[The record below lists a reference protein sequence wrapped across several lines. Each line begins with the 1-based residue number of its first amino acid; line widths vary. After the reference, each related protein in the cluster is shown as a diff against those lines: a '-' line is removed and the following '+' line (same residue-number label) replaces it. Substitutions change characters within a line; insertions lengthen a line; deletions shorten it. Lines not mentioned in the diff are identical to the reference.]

1 MPSHLYYKE
10 ITIPGK
16 TALVQENS
24 FIGQEAEQT
33 ALPSFEAIRNQLPC
47 PVWEG
52 HQDYI
57 DCYYRAW
64 EIAFGN
70 LRQPVPGS
78 GFVSNFID
86 TAFNDCLFM
95 WDSSFILMFG
105 KYANRIFNF
114 QKTLDNLYAHQHPD
128 GFICREITEKTGE
141 DRFTRHD
148 PSATGPE
155 IMAWSEWEYFLN
167 FGDTDRLARVFPPLM
182 AYHQWMREHHTWPD
196 GTYFS
201 SGWGCGMDNVPR
213 MMEGYSPEFSH
224 GHMIWVDACMQEML
238 TCNILIEMAKVLER
252 TEFVAE
258 LTEER
263 DRLALVINDKLWHEP
278 TGFYYDLW
286 KDGHHNMV
294 RHVGAFWSLIAA
306 CAPEERA
313 SKMIAYLEDEGEFKT
328 SHRVPTLSKSHPEFA
343 PTGNYWRGAVWAPT
357 NYMVLKGLDQYGRSD
372 LSYTI
377 AKEHVDAVV
386 DVYRREDTL
395 FENYTAE
402 PGTDGK
408 ITKGTPAKRDFVGWT
423 GLSAIS
429 ILFEFVF
436 GIKPDVVKNKIT
448 WYVNLLEEHG
458 IQRYPFG
465 KNGELTLLCAQRKHP
480 DAQPEITVSSNV
492 PVELEIIW
500 GSEQKQTKIICVS
513 SECDKSI

>member
-1 MPSHLYYKE
+1 MQENTINRE
-10 ITIPGK
+10 ITIPRK

-24 FIGQEAEQT
+24 FIGQAAEQA
-33 ALPSFEAIRNQLPC
+33 ALPHFTEIRNQLPK

-52 HQDYI
+52 RQDVI

-70 LRQPVPGS
+70 LRQPVAGS

-167 FGDTDRLARVFPPLM
+167 FGDKDRLARVFPPLM

-213 MMEGYSPEFSH
+213 MMEGYSPEFSN
-224 GHMIWVDACMQEML
+224 GHMIWVDACMQEVL
-238 TCNILIEMAKVLER
+238 TCNILTEMATVLGR
-252 TEFVAE
+252 TEFVVE

-263 DRLALVINDKLWHEP
+263 DRLVKVINDKLWHEP

-286 KDGHHNMV
+286 KDGKHNMV

-313 SKMIAYLEDEGEFKT
+313 TKIIAYLEDEGEFKT
-328 SHRVPTLSKSHPEFA
+328 PHRVPTLAKSHPEFA
-343 PTGNYWRGAVWAPT
+343 PAGNYWRGAVWAPT

-386 DVYRREDTL
+386 DVFKRDYTL
-395 FENYTAE
+395 YENYTSV
-402 PGTDGK
+402 PGVDGK
-408 ITKGTPAKRDFVGWT
+408 ITKGTPAKSDFVGWT

-448 WYVNLLEEHG
+448 WHVNLLEEHG
-458 IQRYPFG
+458 VQQYPFG
-465 KNGELTLLCAQRKHP
+465 KDGMLTLLCGERNS
-480 DAQPEITVSSNV
+480 PEEKPVITVCSNV
-492 PVELEIIW
+492 PVTLEIIW
-500 GSEQKQTKIICVS
+500 GDGNTQTMLISAS
-513 SECDKSI
+513 SEYDK

>member
-1 MPSHLYYKE
+1 MPDRAFYKE
-10 ITIPGK
+10 ITIPRK
-16 TALVQENS
+16 TALVEENT
-24 FIGQEAEQT
+24 FIGQKAEQMT
-33 ALPSFEAIRNQLPC
+33 LPFYTEIQHQLPR
-47 PVWEG
+47 PIWSG
-52 HQDYI
+52 HQDVI

-70 LRQPVPGS
+70 LRQPVPES

-155 IMAWSEWEYFLN
+155 IMAWSEWEYFQN
-167 FGDTDRLARVFPPLM
+167 FGDTERLARVFPPLM

-196 GTYFS
+196 GSYFS

-224 GHMIWVDACMQEML
+224 GHMIWVDACMQEVL

-258 LTEER
+258 LAEER
-263 DRLALVINDKLWHEP
+263 DALVALINDKLWHEP
-278 TGFYYDLW
+278 TSFYYDLW
-286 KDGHHNMV
+286 KDGTHNMV
-294 RHVGAFWSLIAA
+294 RHVGAFWSLIAG
-306 CAPEERA
+306 CAPKDRAERL
-313 SKMIAYLEDEGEFKT
+313 IAYLNDESEFKT
-328 SHRVPTLSKSHPEFA
+328 PHRIPTLAKSHPAFA
-343 PTGNYWRGAVWAPT
+343 PQGAYWRGAVWSPT
-357 NYMVLKGLDQYGRSD
+357 NYMVLKGLDQYGCCD
-372 LSYTI
+372 LSYEI
-377 AKEHVDAVV
+377 AREHVDAVV
-386 DVYRREDTL
+386 DVYNRDNTL
-395 FENYTAE
+395 YENYTAV
-402 PGTDGK
+402 PGMEGK
-408 ITKGTPAKRDFVGWT
+408 IIKGTPAKRDFVGWT

-448 WYVNLLEEHG
+448 WHVNLLEKHG
-458 IQRYPFG
+458 VEQYPFG
-465 KNGELTLLCAQRKHP
+465 KAGALTLICAERKHP
-480 DAQPEITVSSNV
+480 DEKPEITISSNI
-492 PVELEIIW
+492 PVTVEIIW
-500 GSEQKQTKIICVS
+500 GGKDKQSMEIHV
-513 SECDKSI
+513 

>member
-1 MPSHLYYKE
+1 MQENTINRE

-24 FIGQEAEQT
+24 FIGQAPETT
-33 ALPSFEAIRNQLPC
+33 ALPSFMAIRHQLPQ

-57 DCYYRAW
+57 ACYYRAW

-70 LRQPVPGS
+70 LRKPTSGS

-95 WDSSFILMFG
+95 WDSAFILMFG

-128 GFICREITEKTGE
+128 GFICREICEKTGE
-141 DRFTRHD
+141 DRFSRHD

-155 IMAWSEWEYFLN
+155 VLPWSEWEYFLN
-167 FGDTDRLARVFPPLM
+167 FGDRERLAKVFPPLL

-196 GTYFS
+196 GSYFS

-224 GHMIWVDACMQEML
+224 GHMIWVDACMQEIL
-238 TCNILIEMAKVLER
+238 TCNILIQMATVLNREV
-252 TEFVAE
+252 FIPE
-258 LTEER
+258 LTAER
-263 DRLALVINDKLWHEP
+263 DALTDLVNQKLWHES

-286 KDGHHNMV
+286 KDGRHNMV
-294 RHVGAFWSLIAA
+294 RHVGAFWSLIAG
-306 CAPEERA
+306 CAPTERGETL
-313 SKMIAYLEDEGEFKT
+313 IAYLEDEAEFKT
-328 SHRVPTLSKSHPEFA
+328 PHRVPSLAKSHPAYMPE
-343 PTGNYWRGAVWAPT
+343 GGYWRGAVWAPT
-357 NYMVLKGLDQYGRSD
+357 NYMVLKGLAQYEEND
-372 LSYTI
+372 LAYEI
-377 AKEHVDAVV
+377 AREHVEAVV
-386 DVYRREDTL
+386 DLYRRDHTL
-395 FENYTAE
+395 YENYTAE
-402 PGTDGK
+402 PNAAGQ
-408 ITKGTPAKRDFVGWT
+408 ITQGTPAKKDFVGWT

-436 GIKPDVVKNKIT
+436 GIRPDVVQNRIM
-448 WYVNLLEEHG
+448 WHVNLLEEHG
-458 IQRYPFG
+458 VKQYPFG
-465 KNGELTLLCAQRKHP
+465 DQGELTLICGKRTHGDEK
-480 DAQPEITVSSNV
+480 PEITVKSNV
-492 PVELEIIW
+492 PVTVEVIW
-500 GSEQKQTKIICVS
+500 GETNKQSMLISVAS
-513 SECDKSI
+513 FE